1 MELIKDNSIKYKLYF
16 ENFIQDFKAPD
27 EIKVSLLFSDE
38 YVNLKKQE
46 IFQNIEK
53 KVEYFGIMDKLYTL
67 RRKDLV
73 YDLKALDT
81 EYSRINYCPSINKDA
96 SNKFK
101 RLFVLDEDIIKKFI
115 YKKKNKNYYEILTEP
130 EEIKIDTEN
139 KNSLIFTIQ
148 YYLDKNG
155 LLKAGYYIRGSTAYL
170 ICLCFPF
177 FPKQI
182 IPFVLDKYLK
192 SSKEIKYFQ
201 RHYILILLKAI
212 NKYYQINKE
221 KNIFPDME
229 LNNIIVYYEI
239 IYNHLKDN
247 SIIFDEEL
255 DSFFKKHLNQTE
267 ENKND
272 NNVDEDNKFIYNFDD
287 FIFEGDINKIN
298 QNYKMIEQEI
308 SMNINNNKL
317 KFNKIKPDKIN
328 ELFQDIY
335 LYYEFFVSKD
345 FDLKNIDINQL
356 MEKAANL
363 IMFFKLYTDEK
374 YVEERNFIKIL
385 YNLIRL
391 LITFQRI
398 LPNLVDK
405 KNEA

>member
-1 MELIKDNSIKYKLYF
+1 M
-16 ENFIQDFKAPD
+16 
-27 EIKVSLLFSDE
+27 
-38 YVNLKKQE
+38 
-46 IFQNIEK
+46 
-53 KVEYFGIMDKLYTL
+53 
-67 RRKDLV
+67 
-73 YDLKALDT
+73 
-81 EYSRINYCPSINKDA
+81 
-96 SNKFK
+96 
-101 RLFVLDEDIIKKFI
+101 
-115 YKKKNKNYYEILTEP
+115 
-130 EEIKIDTEN
+130 
-139 KNSLIFTIQ
+139 
-148 YYLDKNG
+148 
-155 LLKAGYYIRGSTAYL
+155 
-170 ICLCFPF
+170 
-177 FPKQI
+177 
-182 IPFVLDKYLK
+182 
-192 SSKEIKYFQ
+192 
-201 RHYILILLKAI
+201 
-212 NKYYQINKE
+212 
-221 KNIFPDME
+221 
-229 LNNIIVYYEI
+229 
-239 IYNHLKDN
+239 
-247 SIIFDEEL
+247 

-267 ENKND
+267 ENKKD

-385 YNLIRL
+385 YNLISL
-391 LITFQRI
+391 LMTFQK
-398 LPNLVDK
+398 LLSNLDDK

>member
-1 MELIKDNSIKYKLYF
+1 
-16 ENFIQDFKAPD
+16 
-27 EIKVSLLFSDE
+27 
-38 YVNLKKQE
+38 
-46 IFQNIEK
+46 
-53 KVEYFGIMDKLYTL
+53 
-67 RRKDLV
+67 
-73 YDLKALDT
+73 
-81 EYSRINYCPSINKDA
+81 
-96 SNKFK
+96 
-101 RLFVLDEDIIKKFI
+101 
-115 YKKKNKNYYEILTEP
+115 
-130 EEIKIDTEN
+130 
-139 KNSLIFTIQ
+139 
-148 YYLDKNG
+148 
-155 LLKAGYYIRGSTAYL
+155 
-170 ICLCFPF
+170 
-177 FPKQI
+177 
-182 IPFVLDKYLK
+182 
-192 SSKEIKYFQ
+192 
-201 RHYILILLKAI
+201 
-212 NKYYQINKE
+212 
-221 KNIFPDME
+221 ME